1 MEQLVNEATASQ
13 RQPYE
18 PKPMDT
24 TGIDL
29 PPAIL
34 GLGEKLAEHVH
45 DVRALNKIA
54 GWNTE
59 HPDLIPYSEFN
70 D

>member
-18 PKPMDT
+18 QKPIDT
-24 TGIDL
+24 TGINL

-34 GLGEKLAEHVH
+34 GLGEKLDEEGLRPGYGFRNAESHLRFGLR
-45 DVRALNKIA
+45 DPA
-54 GWNTE
+54 
-59 HPDLIPYSEFN
+59 
-70 D
+70 